1 MSTLAVASAGGLCPQ
16 RLPPSRLRGSRSPPQ
31 VRPIREIARTVL
43 LSPGTIRNYLAAITQ
58 KLDAGSRAKAYR
70 IARDHG
76 WI

>member
-1 MSTLAVASAGGLCPQ
+1 VPAARS
-16 RLPPSRLRGSRSPPQ
+16 RGSRSPPQ

-70 IARDHG
+70 IARDLG